1 MIDIQQAI
9 PHRPPFLLL
18 DKVVSIDDERI
29 VAEYTPRSDDE
40 LFERIYA
47 GHYPSAPVTP
57 GVLLCE
63 IIFQAG
69 AVLLSQRIDD
79 SAGGV
84 PVVTKISSAR
94 FKRMVKPNDP
104 LQIEASI
111 EDQVSNAFYMKGSIK
126 SGGKLAARVEFACAL
141 APYEAQ
147 QGGQS

>member
-1 MIDIQQAI
+1 MVDIEQAI

-18 DKVVSIDDERI
+18 DSIVSMDDERI

-40 LFERIYA
+40 LFERIYS

-63 IIFQAG
+63 IVFQAG

-79 SAGGV
+79 AAGGV
-84 PVVTKISSAR
+84 PVVTKISNAR
-94 FKRMVKPNDP
+94 FKHMVKPDDP
-104 LQIEASI
+104 LEIEASI
-111 EDQVSNAFYMKGSIK
+111 EDQVSNAFYMKGTIK
-126 SGGKLAARVEFACAL
+126 SGGKLALRVEFACAL
-141 APYEAQ
+141 VPYEAE